1 VIFPLKLRLR
11 RRYFHARRQ
20 NPVSDTLLFGKFWIR
35 GLGMSLDRR
44 NTAFVLCG
52 LALSTGLAIAGA
64 RAQSNPPQSPAAPKL
79 AEEQFKN
86 IKVLKGVPA
95 DLVFPSM
102 NFITASLGVECE
114 YCHVRGDRGLDFE
127 KDDKKTKVTA
137 RKMMEMMFA
146 INKDNFEGH
155 RDVTCYSCHRGAA
168 DPVATPIIPGEE
180 PKPEVERGKATGDA
194 KPVLPPADQLLDKY
208 LAAIGGEAALE
219 KVTSRVEKGK
229 INANGQQL
237 PIEVYAKAPDKR
249 ISVMHLSNG
258 ESITAFD
265 GKQGWLSNAGHP
277 HMMSAAEN
285 DAARIDSD
293 LYFAEHVKNLYKKFT
308 VVPGEKIDG
317 HETYLVLG
325 RNEGQPP
332 LRLYFD
338 QQSGLL
344 LRLVRYAETAL
355 GRNPTQIDYADYRDA
370 DGVKTPYRWT
380 LARPGNRFTIQI
392 ELVQQNV
399 PVDDAKFT
407 APPPLPPPP
416 DKKPAGQ

>member
-1 VIFPLKLRLR
+1 
-11 RRYFHARRQ
+11 
-20 NPVSDTLLFGKFWIR
+20 
-35 GLGMSLDRR
+35 MSLNRG
-44 NTAFVLCG
+44 NTTVVLCV
-52 LALSTGLAIAGA
+52 LALSAVLVIASA
-64 RAQSNPPQSPAAPKL
+64 KAQSSAAPQSPAPKL

-95 DLVFPSM
+95 EQIFPSM
-102 NFITASLGVECE
+102 QFITASLGVECE
-114 YCHVRGDRGLDFE
+114 YCHVRGEKGLEFD

-137 RKMMEMMFA
+137 RKMMQMMFA

-168 DPVATPIIPGEE
+168 DPIGTPLVATEDL
-180 PKPEVERGKATGDA
+180 KPEAEPAKAPGDA

-208 LAAIGGEAALE
+208 LAAIGGDAALQ
-219 KVTSRVEKGK
+219 KVTSRVETGK
-229 INANGQQL
+229 IDANGHQL

-249 ISVMHLSNG
+249 ISIMHMPNG

-265 GKQGWLSNAGHP
+265 GKQGWLSNGGHA

-285 DAARIDSD
+285 DAVRIDSD
-293 LYFAEHVKNLYKKFT
+293 LYFAAHVKTLYKKFT
-308 VVPGEKIDG
+308 VVPGEKIEGYD
-317 HETYLVLG
+317 TYLVIG

-392 ELVQQNV
+392 DQVQQNV
-399 PVDDAKFT
+399 PVEDAKFT
-407 APPPLPPPP
+407 PPPMPPPP

>member
-1 VIFPLKLRLR
+1 
-11 RRYFHARRQ
+11 
-20 NPVSDTLLFGKFWIR
+20 
-35 GLGMSLDRR
+35 MSFDRR
-44 NTAFVLCG
+44 KTTFVLCG

-64 RAQSNPPQSPAAPKL
+64 KAQSSPAPQSSAPKL

-95 DLVFPSM
+95 DQIFPSM
-102 NFITASLGVECE
+102 QFITASLGVECE

-146 INKDNFEGH
+146 INKENFEGH

-168 DPVATPIIPGEE
+168 DPVATPIITDEE
-180 PKPEVERGKATGDA
+180 PKPEAERGKAPGDA
-194 KPVLPPADQLLDKY
+194 KPVFPPADQLLDKY
-208 LAAIGGEAALE
+208 LAGIGGQAALE

-249 ISVMHLSNG
+249 ISIMHLPNG

-277 HMMSAAEN
+277 HMMTAAEN
-285 DAARIDSD
+285 DAVRIDSD
-293 LYFAEHVKNLYKKFT
+293 LYFAVHVKNLYKKFT
-308 VVPGEKIDG
+308 VVAGEKIDG
-317 HETYLVLG
+317 HDTYLVLG

-332 LRLYFD
+332 LRLYLD
-338 QQSGLL
+338 QQTGLL

-355 GRNPTQIDYADYRDA
+355 GRNPTQIDYGDYRDA
-370 DGVKTPYRWT
+370 EGVRIPYRWT
-380 LARPGNRFTIQI
+380 LARPGNRFTIQ
-392 ELVQQNV
+392 LDQVQQNV
-399 PVDDAKFT
+399 PVEDARFT
-407 APPPLPPPP
+407 PPPPPPPPP
-416 DKKPAGQ
+416 DKKPAGP